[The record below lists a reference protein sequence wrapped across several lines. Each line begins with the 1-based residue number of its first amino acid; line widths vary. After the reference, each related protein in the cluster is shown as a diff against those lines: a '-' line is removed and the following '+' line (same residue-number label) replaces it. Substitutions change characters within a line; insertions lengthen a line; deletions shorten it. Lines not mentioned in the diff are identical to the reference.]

1 MRSRG
6 GPAAVR
12 HETVAVAAGVP
23 RSEYAVGCPRQKI
36 GAAGQAEP
44 EACSGIARLPQKP
57 PAQIRYAERD
67 DEMALRKL
75 AELLG
80 GLMGSR
86 SRPQ

>member
-12 HETVAVAAGVP
+12 HETVEVAAAVP
-23 RSEYAVGCPRQKI
+23 RSEYAAGCPRPRR
-36 GAAGQAEP
+36 GAVGQAEP
-44 EACSGIARLPQKP
+44 QACSGNTRLSQKP

-67 DEMALRKL
+67 DEVALRKL
-75 AELLG
+75 AGLLG
-80 GLMGSR
+80 GLMDPR